1 MITGLR
7 AATGRHAQVV
17 PLAGFLTGRR
27 QFQSLCNTKAPS
39 KNETINKLDVVR
51 VKSSCSKKDPDTEKM
66 FVKDVSDKRAKCWQQ
81 KNKQPSE
88 SVAQGP

>member
-1 MITGLR
+1 MTLGLAVTFFFSWQR
-7 AATGRHAQVV
+7 LFR
-17 PLAGFLTGRR
+17 
-27 QFQSLCNTKAPS
+27 CNTTAPS